1 MNFDTYQQ
9 QAKAF
14 AIYDD
19 PIYPILGLV
28 SEAGEVAGKV
38 KKWIRDG
45 GDPTE
50 LHDNLAKELGD
61 VLWYIS
67 AIASDMNYTLA
78 DIAQINLNK
87 LTIRAARGTIQ
98 GSGDNR

>member
-1 MNFDTYQQ
+1 MNFDDYQEK
-9 QAKAF
+9 AKAF
-14 AIYDD
+14 AIYED
-19 PIYPILGLV
+19 PLYPILGLC

-45 GDPTE
+45 GDYIE
-50 LHDNLAKELGD
+50 LYDDLAKELGD

-67 AIASDMNYTLA
+67 VTASDLGYNLS
-78 DIAQINLNK
+78 DIAQININK
-87 LTIRAARGTIQ
+87 LSDRALRGKLQ